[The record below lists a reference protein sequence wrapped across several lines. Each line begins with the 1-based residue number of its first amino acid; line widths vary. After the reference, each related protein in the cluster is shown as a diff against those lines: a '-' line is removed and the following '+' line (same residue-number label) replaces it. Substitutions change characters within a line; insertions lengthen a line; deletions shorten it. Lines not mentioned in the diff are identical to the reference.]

1 MARLDAHRIAAW
13 RGLQAR
19 VAEVERTIDAALRDE
34 WDIPLNW
41 FDVLAG
47 LQRLGGSAR
56 PTAIA
61 EEVGLPM
68 SSLTRRLDRLEEDG
82 WVTRQRVTLHGDHR
96 AMQVELTTR
105 GRTLWRAMN
114 VTYRRAVQ
122 STFAE
127 RMDDDLI
134 DAIADG
140 VEEQAR
146 GLTARDLERQRDK
159 NLVGIL
165 HALKANNWGAGTLV

>member
-61 EEVGLPM
+61 EEVGLPL

-82 WVTRQRVTLHGDHR
+82 WVTRQRV
-96 AMQVELTTR
+96 
-105 GRTLWRAMN
+105 TLWRAMN

-134 DAIADG
+134 EAIHTAIEMMTPIPV
-140 VEEQAR
+140 VEE
-146 GLTARDLERQRDK
+146 DPFD
-159 NLVGIL
+159 NYV
-165 HALKANNWGAGTLV
+165 